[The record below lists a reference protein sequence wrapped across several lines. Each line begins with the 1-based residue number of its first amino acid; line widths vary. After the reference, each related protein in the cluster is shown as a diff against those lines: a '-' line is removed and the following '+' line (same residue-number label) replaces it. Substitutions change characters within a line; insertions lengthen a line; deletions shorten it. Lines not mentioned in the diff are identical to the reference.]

1 MLKVRGLAESLPSV
15 CECVCVCVCSICL
28 PVYLSLYLHLY
39 THTPDNIVRND
50 HKKITDYFNHF
61 LAHDE
66 IVANFPEVTEESV
79 IRMGKR
85 SRTSNL
91 LALIRGVAVALYC
104 RFTALLPLKSV
115 IRMGKR
121 SRSRAAPEP

>member
-1 MLKVRGLAESLPSV
+1 VR
-15 CECVCVCVCSICL
+15 
-28 PVYLSLYLHLY
+28 
-39 THTPDNIVRND
+39 DD

-85 SRTSNL
+85 SSSSNL
-91 LALIRGVAVALYC
+91 LPLIRGVAVVLYYLY
-104 RFTALLPLKSV
+104 ALLPLCFTTSK
-115 IRMGKR
+115 KR
-121 SRSRAAPEP
+121 HPHGPKVLQHRRP

>member
-1 MLKVRGLAESLPSV
+1 M
-15 CECVCVCVCSICL
+15 CVCVCAICL

-85 SRTSNL
+85 SSSSNL
-91 LALIRGVAVALYC
+91 LPLIRGIAVVLSYLYKASSAWAKGLAATAALSYLC
-104 RFTALLPLKSV
+104 VRP
-115 IRMGKR
+115 
-121 SRSRAAPEP
+121 